1 MRSLIKALDQLATI
15 GADRSGEI
23 ASLLSN
29 SADLQDAFNSNSAEF
44 ERGIAALNQVL
55 ATAAAHT
62 SDLNRFFSSTR
73 TLDTDIISLLNDRKP
88 QIDTVVSD
96 LATVTRNTHTHPDSL
111 DLLRTYLR
119 PVLDSLA

>member
-96 LATVTRNTHTHPDSL
+96 LATVMLITHKNIETPDC
-111 DLLRTYLR
+111 LLMLLS
-119 PVLDSLA
+119 PFF